1 MVNISF
7 QMYDQIATAE
17 IVLVNTGRVGF
28 DFTAVGMDPGMA
40 VRPKP
45 GVPIMIPHTVSKLLE
60 TCRIHTFA
68 SLRVFIT
75 SQVWESNTILQTLE

>member
-60 TCRIHTFA
+60 TCV
-68 SLRVFIT
+68 LRMGSFEDLKLVEYIP
-75 SQVWESNTILQTLE
+75 LPL